1 MFSNIVIP
9 PPAPQK
15 SKAYPI
21 TDPQVLVLCVIAP
34 EKPRKISFSGRGF
47 EAVLK
52 LVHCL
57 FDMRPVLMGMAFHH
71 CQSFM
76 PADSFNGGQI
86 NIAGRADQAT

>member
-47 EAVLK
+47 EACPL
-52 LVHCL
+52 
-57 FDMRPVLMGMAFHH
+57 PVRYASRSDGHGVPPLPKFYARRFV
-71 CQSFM
+71 
-76 PADSFNGGQI
+76 
-86 NIAGRADQAT
+86 